1 MRDNYYQIEIKKK
14 KRERNIKEK
23 KLKRSFFNRR
33 DNSYPK

>member
-14 KRERNIKEK
+14 ERNIKEK

>member
-14 KRERNIKEK
+14 KKRNIKEK